1 MEEVVKVE
9 LIENETS
16 ARQSGCNFEVLSSIE
31 ELNSYIK
38 AQEEATLSK
47 FIVYNKDKTFGND
60 HYRPGP
66 GQPIGHISWLGDNVP
81 HIRIGRKR
89 YGCHQGRDKQVKAK
103 ERYKEQ
109 KRKAE
114 EEGQAVTKKRR
125 LYQDSKK
132 LSCPFQF
139 TAIQIL
145 KFPEFEVEHGSS
157 PYLKQKTAAVIKSAI
172 KEGEPIEM
180 VMEYHVIIPPK
191 EEHRNHPIEGPI
203 AHLRERVA
211 EEVIDKITELARQ
224 GVKKVSEMK
233 PHLERYV
240 ENDLGVRDETKTRR
254 RFYPTNKDF
263 QNIMQRAKKRPNQSV
278 VDKESLQELIERWQA
293 ESPGDCIYFRP
304 WSPTQSLLLCYQT
317 VEQKR
322 LLKLYGNHL
331 CLLDAT
337 YRTCS
342 YAQPLYFLCVRANV
356 GYFVVAVFIAQH
368 EASTAIQE
376 ALEIIKEWNPNW
388 RPGCFLADFNNEDIM
403 ALETVFPDTCVL
415 LSDFHREK
423 AWSEWLCSEGNEVS
437 HIGVA
442 IKNMLNRIAQASTVS
457 LYHEAL
463 NTFQSSAIWRDS
475 QEIKDWF
482 SNTWLPNVQRWATA
496 FRSSTHT
503 LLIRMNNG
511 IERQNELLKSSFLD
525 GYKNCSLSNL
535 MTVIVTDFLPKS
547 YKRYVE
553 LNRRRSFKY
562 TNSDGELPTFLH
574 ELPLDVAQHVMK
586 RWYGNLSSESI
597 HQGSNKSMFLVASEM
612 GSSLHYEVHLGN
624 DVMPPSCT
632 CIDWGRYMLPCTHIC
647 ALLQTEICSW
657 ESLSPV
663 FTNNPILKI
672 DPECV
677 SNMQNMVKMENTDY
691 GDSVCKIFINEID
704 REPFSTQEK
713 KNRTLK
719 KSCVEKLRLLTRY
732 VNALHDDE
740 YLEELNEELDDMVR
754 TIRAGVQIITDQ

>member
-293 ESPGDCIYFRP
+293 ESP
-304 WSPTQSLLLCYQT
+304 
-317 VEQKR
+317 
-322 LLKLYGNHL
+322 
-331 CLLDAT
+331 
-337 YRTCS
+337 
-342 YAQPLYFLCVRANV
+342 
-356 GYFVVAVFIAQH
+356 AQH

-624 DVMPPSCT
+624 DVMPPS
-632 CIDWGRYMLPCTHIC
+632 
-647 ALLQTEICSW
+647 
-657 ESLSPV
+657 
-663 FTNNPILKI
+663 
-672 DPECV
+672 
-677 SNMQNMVKMENTDY
+677 
-691 GDSVCKIFINEID
+691 
-704 REPFSTQEK
+704 
-713 KNRTLK
+713 
-719 KSCVEKLRLLTRY
+719 Y